1 MIKFAALI
9 VIGGAVGKLLALA
22 MNYRDR
28 IHRERRKREL
38 EAVMPPAGSSFYP
51 HNRGRK

>member
-1 MIKFAALI
+1 MIELAAFI
-9 VIGGAVGKLLALA
+9 VIGGAAGKLLALA
-22 MNYRDR
+22 MNYRDS
-28 IHRERRKREL
+28 INRERRKREL